1 LDETLSGASYGGQRY
16 EITLFPQQ
24 DGRIS
29 VPAIPVEV
37 DIRRWGEPGGDESRQ
52 MKTPAVAF
60 DVRIPPGAERLQ
72 GLISTTELAAQ
83 QQWTPA
89 AREFKVGDALERT
102 IALAAPD
109 ISGMAFPPLEF
120 PAVDGLGIYPGEPA
134 VDDSYA
140 RGSLQGKRTESVTYV
155 FEKEGAFELPAIE
168 IPWWDAGRKQ
178 LKTAVLPALKV
189 EIAAAS
195 GPGAGAA
202 GENGAQAGP
211 DRRLLVLVLL
221 PALVAGAAWWFRAAI
236 RSRWQAWRRARR
248 GTEQALFRRFRE
260 ACRQNDAMA
269 AYQRLV
275 DWLGHPEF
283 DFGVATVK
291 DLQGVGGREKLAREV
306 TGLEGRLFKKP
317 EGRDARPPWQG
328 ETLYRELARWRK
340 RFVKTKGATSPE
352 EGGLAPLNPN

>member
-1 LDETLSGASYGGQRY
+1 
-16 EITLFPQQ
+16 
-24 DGRIS
+24 
-29 VPAIPVEV
+29 
-37 DIRRWGEPGGDESRQ
+37 

-60 DVRIPPGAERLQ
+60 DVGIPPGAEGLQ

-89 AREFKVGDALERT
+89 AREFKVGDAVKRT

-109 ISGMAFPPLEF
+109 LSGMALPPLGF

-140 RGSLQGKRTESVTYV
+140 RGRLQGRRTESVTYV

-168 IPWWDAGRKQ
+168 IPWWDVGRKQ

-189 EIAAAS
+189 KIAAAS

-202 GENGAQAGP
+202 GKIGPQAEPG
-211 DRRLLVLVLL
+211 RRLLVLVLL
-221 PALVAGAAWWFRAAI
+221 LALVASSAWWFRITI
-236 RSRWQAWRRARR
+236 RSRWQAWRRARH
-248 GTEQALFRRFRE
+248 GTEQAYFRRLRE

-269 AYQRLV
+269 AYQRLLE
-275 DWLGHPEF
+275 WLGHPEF
-283 DFGVATVK
+283 DYGVATVK
-291 DLQGVGGREKLAREV
+291 YLQGAGGREKLAREV
-306 TGLEGRLFKKP
+306 SELEERLFKKP
-317 EGRDARPPWQG
+317 EGRDARTSWHG
-328 ETLYRELARWRK
+328 EALCRELTRWRK

-352 EGGLAPLNPN
+352 VVVLASLNPN